1 MPMLTRLHVSTAR
14 VDDEAKQSEFTAV
27 HDHRLCALPHAKD
40 ASLAEPGCTWQ
51 RCGVKDTP
59 LPEPSAS
66 CITSPQSGPHRSP
79 SFKRTAL
86 CFSTSQ
92 ALAAKIL
99 VGLSSASVSASLPRR
114 SAVQDALAKVDLSVS
129 EPQDILRWQEAEALR
144 ACWQSRE
151 LTGACGGKRG
161 CSRRTARG
169 EPEPEGAPA
178 RQPLRFNSVESIL
191 QYLHGE

>member
-1 MPMLTRLHVSTAR
+1 MR
-14 VDDEAKQSEFTAV
+14 
-27 HDHRLCALPHAKD
+27 D
-40 ASLAEPGCTWQ
+40 ASIAEPGCTWQ

-66 CITSPQSGPHRSP
+66 CITSPQIGPHRSP
-79 SFKRTAL
+79 SFRYTAVR
-86 CFSTSQ
+86 FNTDQ

-99 VGLSSASVSASLPRR
+99 IGLSSASVSASSPRR
-114 SAVQDALAKVDLSVS
+114 NAVQDALAKVHLSVS
-129 EPQDILRWQEAEALR
+129 EPQDILRWQEAGALR

-151 LTGACGGKRG
+151 RTGACGGNRG

-169 EPEPEGAPA
+169 KPESEGAPA